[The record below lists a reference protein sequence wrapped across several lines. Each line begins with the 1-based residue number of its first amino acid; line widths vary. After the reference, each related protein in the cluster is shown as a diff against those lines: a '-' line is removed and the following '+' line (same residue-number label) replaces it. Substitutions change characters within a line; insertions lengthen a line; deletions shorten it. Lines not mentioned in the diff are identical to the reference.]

1 MLLLFR
7 LGTDRVEG
15 VGVLVLFTCELF
27 TGDLFTVHSG
37 VLHLS
42 AVAVSSDVVPVH
54 CVPVGLSNIKEQG
67 SQSQVSMIGNSRPS
81 H

>member
-1 MLLLFR
+1 MSLLFT
-7 LGTDRVEG
+7 LGIDRVG
-15 VGVLVLFTCELF
+15 GIGVLVLFICE
-27 TGDLFTVHSG
+27 LFTVHSG

-42 AVAVSSDVVPVH
+42 AVAISSDVVPVH
-54 CVPVGLSNIKEQG
+54 WVPVGLSNIKEQG